1 MDILFENAMILL
13 DDSVIPCG
21 YLGVRGKNISYIG
34 AVCPQE
40 EYAVRRNMTGKLLIP
55 GFYNMHTHT
64 PMTLLRGVGSGLPLD
79 RWLNE
84 AIFPVE
90 AQLRDEDYSCGSRLA
105 MMEMLSSGTV
115 SFTDMYDGPEITAEE
130 VLSAGM
136 KANLCCF
143 IVGFDPSAPY
153 ESNEKAMKSPEF
165 FRRYNGR
172 GDGRLRVDFSIHAE
186 YTNFD
191 SLAAAY
197 AAECKKAG
205 AGMHIH
211 LSETRKEHEE
221 CRQRHGG
228 LTPTQWFAEMGVLDN
243 PTIAAHCVW
252 VDDRDM
258 EILKEKNVTCVHNPS
273 SNMKLGSGFM
283 PLRKLL
289 DRGINVCIGT
299 DGAASNNNLNMV
311 EEIHLSSLIHNG
323 FHMDPTYVRPAELI
337 RMATLNGAAGQRRE
351 RAGALR
357 EGWAADI
364 AAVDLDAPHLLPCL
378 DVPALITYSMQSS
391 DVVMTMADGQILYEN
406 GEFLTIDAEKTRA
419 DVLASAKRLFG

>member
-1 MDILFENAMILL
+1 MDMLFENAMILTG
-13 DDSVIPCG
+13 DTVIPCG
-21 YLGVRGKNISYIG
+21 YLGIRGKTITYIG
-34 AVCPQE
+34 ADRPEE
-40 EYAVRRNMTGKLLIP
+40 EYSAHRNMTGKLLMA
-55 GFYNMHTHT
+55 GLYNMHTHT
-64 PMTLLRGVGSGLPLD
+64 PMTLLRGVGSSLPLD

-90 AQLRDEDYSCGSRLA
+90 AKLRDEDYSCGSRLA

-115 SFTDMYDGPEITAEE
+115 SFTDMYDGPEVTAQE
-130 VLSAGM
+130 VLDAGM
-136 KANLCCF
+136 KANLNYF

-153 ESNEKAMKSPEF
+153 ESNLKAVKSPEF
-165 FRRYNGR
+165 FRAWNGR
-172 GDGRLRVDFSIHAE
+172 GDGRIQVDFSIHAE

-197 AAECKKAG
+197 AQECHKAG

-211 LSETRKEHEE
+211 LSETKKEHEE
-221 CRQRHGG
+221 CKARHGG
-228 LTPTQWFAEMGVLDN
+228 LTPTAWFEKMGVLDN

-252 VDDRDM
+252 VDEADM
-258 EILKEKNVTCVHNPS
+258 EILKAKGVTCVHNPS

-283 PLRKLL
+283 PMRKLL
-289 DRGINVCIGT
+289 ERGINVCIGT
-299 DGAASNNNLNMV
+299 DGAASNNNLNML
-311 EEIHLSSLIHNG
+311 EEIHLAAMIHNG
-323 FHMDPTYVRPAELI
+323 FHLDPTYVQPSELI
-337 RMATLNGAAGQRRE
+337 RMSTVNGARGQRRAK
-351 RAGALR
+351 AGALR
-357 EGWAADI
+357 EGYSADI

-391 DVVMTMADGQILYEN
+391 DVCMTMVDGKILYDG